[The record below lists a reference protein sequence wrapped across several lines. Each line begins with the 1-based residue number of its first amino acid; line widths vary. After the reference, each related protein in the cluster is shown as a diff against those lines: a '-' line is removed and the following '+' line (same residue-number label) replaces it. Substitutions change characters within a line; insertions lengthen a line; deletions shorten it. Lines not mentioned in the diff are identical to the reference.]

1 MFSAGT
7 DEPVFG
13 ELRAKGV
20 KVTNSVGAAARS
32 IAHSV
37 IMQVLALSRHAR
49 PWALD
54 QAAKRWQPRHHPDIE
69 GRTMAIVG
77 LGSIGGEVARIAP
90 AFGMRV
96 IGVRRHRAATA
107 MRDLADL
114 APARTAADGRRPRAR
129 AAQRRCAASSAQPS
143 WLRPSAHVVNVGRA
157 QVLDEPRS
165 SPRCSPARW
174 AAPRST
180 CSR

>member
-1 MFSAGT
+1 MHLFCSDDMFAEYGTAWLELAPGLVHVGLPAGRRLEPEEIERIDIAAFSGDLWQSGRSAAFFRVTLLAPNLRWLHMFSAGT

-54 QAAKRWQPRHHPDIE
+54 QAARCGTGP
-69 GRTMAIVG
+69 
-77 LGSIGGEVARIAP
+77 AP
-90 AFGMRV
+90 A
-96 IGVRRHRAATA
+96 AS
-107 MRDLADL
+107 
-114 APARTAADGRRPRAR
+114 PSGRSGGRPRP
-129 AAQRRCAASSAQPS
+129 PS
-143 WLRPSAHVVNVGRA
+143 W
-157 QVLDEPRS
+157 
-165 SPRCSPARW
+165 
-174 AAPRST
+174 
-180 CSR
+180 